1 MKSNYALNK
10 NNYSTYIPVIH
21 KNIAVGCTIIWPK
34 VKPKL
39 HFVYNNKLQ
48 HQLISNSLS
57 LSEGFEFQ
65 NTEPRSTGL
74 GLSKSVFQKLNVQLG
89 HNIQMPLQLTLD

>member
-39 HFVYNNKLQ
+39 HLVYNNKLQ

-57 LSEGFEFQ
+57 LSLSFSCMFTRDSNSKTQNHGPRGEG
-65 NTEPRSTGL
+65 
-74 GLSKSVFQKLNVQLG
+74 
-89 HNIQMPLQLTLD
+89 

>member
-1 MKSNYALNK
+1 MQFIYLEFFFLAARMKSNYALNK

-39 HFVYNNKLQ
+39 HFVYNNKLP

-57 LSEGFEFQ
+57 LSCMFMRDLNSKTQ
-65 NTEPRSTGL
+65 NHGPL
-74 GLSKSVFQKLNVQLG
+74 G
-89 HNIQMPLQLTLD
+89 